1 MAFVPNSIITLTT
14 DFGLG
19 DPFAGIMKGVILSVN
34 PKARI
39 VDITHGVPSHDI
51 LAGAMAL
58 QSSCSYFP
66 KGTIHLAVVDPGVGS
81 SRRPLLAISDD
92 YAFVGP
98 DNGLLSHAISS
109 EQRVRVF
116 HLTEADHFLKP
127 VSQTFHGRDVFAP
140 VAAWLS
146 RGMAPESF
154 GTVIDDWI
162 RLDWPTPRRVGNS
175 LFGTVLRVD
184 RFGNL
189 VTNISAGDLV
199 CPTSTPQ
206 EIEIEIRG
214 RTIRQLCRSYSEA
227 TRDDPFAII
236 GSAGLLE
243 IAVRE
248 ASAAALL
255 GVGPREEF
263 EVRYF

>member
-39 VDITHGVPSHDI
+39 VDITHGIPSHDI
-51 LAGAMAL
+51 FAGAMAL
-58 QSSCSYFP
+58 QSSSSYFP

-98 DNGLLSHAISS
+98 DNGLLAHAIGS
-109 EQRVRVF
+109 EQGVRVF
-116 HLTEADHFLKP
+116 HITEPDHFLKP
-127 VSQTFHGRDVFAP
+127 VSQTFHGRDIFAP

-146 RGMAPESF
+146 RGMLPESF
-154 GTVIDDWI
+154 GTEINDWI
-162 RLDWPTPRRVGNS
+162 QLDWPTPLRVGKS

-189 VTNISAGDLV
+189 VTNISTEDLV

-206 EIEIEIRG
+206 EIEIDIRG
-214 RTIRQLCRSYSEA
+214 RTIRELCRSYAEA
-227 TRDDPFAII
+227 ACDEPFAII

-255 GVGPREEF
+255 GAGPREEF
-263 EVRYF
+263 EMRFF